1 MKGNDK
7 MKVNRKQNYYE
18 RTIDEFQKGDAFID
32 PNTDD
37 VMLMTDMSTGDG
49 GSVLAVSLY
58 WGTMQEY
65 SKDEIVYDC
74 IAEVNVIMK

>member
-1 MKGNDK
+1 
-7 MKVNRKQNYYE
+7 MKVNLKQNYFE

-32 PNTDD
+32 PDTED

-49 GSVLAVSLY
+49 QTILAVSLC

-74 IAEVNVIMK
+74 VAEVNVVMK